1 MTPRPLPASESA
13 ITALG
18 AGRWALTSLLAAVSL
33 AFGLVACGGGGS
45 SATESLA
52 SPGVTAT
59 GFTQGVITGFG
70 SIIVNGVRFDETSA
84 TITDDSD
91 TALSASGLKLGM
103 QVEVDH
109 ATVNASART
118 ASAVAVR
125 YGSLATGPVAAVNT
139 SANTLTV
146 LGQVV
151 DISSSTVFS
160 DALSAGLGAVTVG
173 SVIEVHGQVDATTGH
188 IAASRIEPT
197 TTTATATRY
206 KLRGTVAGLDTS
218 AKTFSIGG
226 AVISYA
232 GLASTAVPSTL
243 ANGVSLRVLLATT
256 QTAGQWV
263 AQSLGAKAVRKVADH
278 STGHVRGKIT
288 AFTSFTSSAS
298 FTVGNVVVAAS
309 AATFPDGSSGL
320 ALGVEVEVEGTVTNN
335 VLVATSVG
343 IESKHQA
350 EPGHGLALIGA
361 ITAFDATAKTLVVRN
376 VSVSYGDATTY
387 LNGVVGD
394 LAVGKTVSVTGTLGK
409 QRHDS
414 VQAGQITFTAATGT

>member
-1 MTPRPLPASESA
+1 MSPRLLPALESA
-13 ITALG
+13 ATAQG
-18 AGRWALTSLLAAVSL
+18 VGRWALTSLLAAASL

-45 SATESLA
+45 ASESAVSAT

-59 GFTQGVITGFG
+59 GFTQGAITGFG

-91 TALSASGLKLGM
+91 TARSASGLKLGM

-109 ATVNASART
+109 ASVNASART
-118 ASAVAVR
+118 ASAAAVR
-125 YGSLATGPVAAVNT
+125 YGSLATGPVAAVNP
-139 SANTLTV
+139 SANTLIL

-151 DISSSTVFS
+151 DISSSTVFA
-160 DALSAGLGAVTVG
+160 DTLSAGLGAVTVG
-173 SVIEVHGQVDATTGH
+173 SVIDVHGQVDATTGH
-188 IAASRIEPT
+188 IAASRIEPI
-197 TTTATATRY
+197 TTTATSY
-206 KLRGTVAGLDTS
+206 KLRGTVAGLDPS

-226 AVISYA
+226 ALISYA

-263 AQSLGAKAVRKVADH
+263 AQLLGAKAGRKLADH

-288 AFTSFTSSAS
+288 AFTSSAS
-298 FTVGNVVVAAS
+298 FSVGNVVVDAR
-309 AATFPDGSSGL
+309 AATFPDGSTGL
-320 ALGVEVEVEGTVTNN
+320 ALGVEVEVQGTVTNN
-335 VLVATSVG
+335 VLIATGVG
-343 IESKHQA
+343 IEAKHEA
-350 EPGHGLALIGA
+350 EPGHGLALFGA
-361 ITAFDATAKTLVVRN
+361 ITAFDASAKTFMVRN

-387 LNGVVGD
+387 VNGVVGD
-394 LAVGKTVSVTGTLGK
+394 LAVGRNVSVTGSLGK

-414 VQAGQITFTAATGT
+414 VQASQITFNATAVK

>member
-18 AGRWALTSLLAAVSL
+18 AGRWALTGLLAAVSL

-188 IAASRIEPT
+188 IAASRIEPIT
-197 TTTATATRY
+197 TTTAATRY

-243 ANGVSLRVLLATT
+243 ANGLSLRVLLATT

-263 AQSLGAKAVRKVADH
+263 AQSLGAKAVRKFADH

-288 AFTSFTSSAS
+288 AFTSSAS

>member
-18 AGRWALTSLLAAVSL
+18 AGRWALTGLLAAVSL

-188 IAASRIEPT
+188 IAASRIEPIT
-197 TTTATATRY
+197 TTTAATRY

-243 ANGVSLRVLLATT
+243 ANGLSLRVLLATT

-288 AFTSFTSSAS
+288 AFTSSAS

-361 ITAFDATAKTLVVRN
+361 ITAFDATAKTFVVRN

>member
-18 AGRWALTSLLAAVSL
+18 AGRWALTGLLAAVSL

-188 IAASRIEPT
+188 IAASRIEPI
-197 TTTATATRY
+197 TTTAATRY

-288 AFTSFTSSAS
+288 AFTSSAS

-361 ITAFDATAKTLVVRN
+361 ITAFDATAKTFVVRN

>member
-1 MTPRPLPASESA
+1 MTPRPLSSSESA

-18 AGRWALTSLLAAVSL
+18 AGRWALTGLLAAVSL

-188 IAASRIEPT
+188 IAASRIEPI
-197 TTTATATRY
+197 TTTATTRY

-243 ANGVSLRVLLATT
+243 ANGLSLRVLLATT

-263 AQSLGAKAVRKVADH
+263 AQSLGAKPVRKVADH

-288 AFTSFTSSAS
+288 AFTSSVS

>member
-18 AGRWALTSLLAAVSL
+18 AGRWALTGLLAAVSL

-188 IAASRIEPT
+188 IAASRIEPIIT
-197 TTTATATRY
+197 TTATRY

-243 ANGVSLRVLLATT
+243 ANGLSLRVLLATT

-288 AFTSFTSSAS
+288 AFTSSAS

-361 ITAFDATAKTLVVRN
+361 ITAFDATAKTFVVRN

>member
-18 AGRWALTSLLAAVSL
+18 AGRWALTGLLAAVSL

-188 IAASRIEPT
+188 IAASRIEPIT
-197 TTTATATRY
+197 TTTAATRY

-243 ANGVSLRVLLATT
+243 ANGLSLRVLLATT

-263 AQSLGAKAVRKVADH
+263 AQSLGAKAVRKFADH

-288 AFTSFTSSAS
+288 AFTSSAS

-361 ITAFDATAKTLVVRN
+361 ITAFDATAKTFVVRN

>member
-18 AGRWALTSLLAAVSL
+18 AGRWALTGLLAAVSL

-197 TTTATATRY
+197 TATATATATRY

-243 ANGVSLRVLLATT
+243 ANGLSLRVLLATT

-263 AQSLGAKAVRKVADH
+263 AQSLGAKPVRKVADH

-288 AFTSFTSSAS
+288 AFTSSAS

-361 ITAFDATAKTLVVRN
+361 ITAFDATAKTFVVRN

>member
-18 AGRWALTSLLAAVSL
+18 AGRWALTGLLAAVSL

-45 SATESLA
+45 SATESLASAA

-188 IAASRIEPT
+188 IAASRIEPI
-197 TTTATATRY
+197 TTTATTRY

-263 AQSLGAKAVRKVADH
+263 AQSLGAKAVRKFADH

-288 AFTSFTSSAS
+288 AFTSSAS

-376 VSVSYGDATTY
+376 VSVSYGDATY